1 MFLQVRLNVQASE
14 RSRDSVLDSSELQ
27 AAGYK
32 EGVSARSIFSTQ
44 RLCSGVGFSL
54 ILASQV
60 LASCAPVDAPFSGGG
75 PRPSPPKLATLRI
88 KWTPAH
94 AGSRSLLAFALTPTS
109 HLITLLDSRGQVI
122 RELSLPSGAAQ
133 ATLADLPLL
142 PQALVRVV
150 SLDTSLTPLENGVW
164 RGLGAIAAGENRFAL
179 TPASTVGGAIV
190 EELLQQ
196 DLLASSPLVPALDF
210 NQITPAVENWQRHFK
225 LAHPALL
232 DTAAIARAWPAS
244 GTVPLPED
252 AFAPAPAYLRLQP
265 QDWPPG
271 AEARVELSDPVT
283 IGLALGDETRD
294 VGPIP
299 PGTWTLRVLPL
310 GADGLASQTH
320 TVRLEAGQRLN
331 FPVSFGSLDA
341 APPLSQPRGEA
352 AFGVVPVPGGS
363 RALVLAG
370 GLVPAAPSA
379 TSSSWLA
386 VSSQLDVVGGPA
398 SGAWQLPTISG
409 LPGVSGAAGAVHGDS
424 LYLFGGVD
432 TDYILTGNAWRLHV
446 ASGTVESLPAIPGGN
461 RAYGMS
467 AASIGGALYVTG
479 GQYPWPFPSSGPT
492 FRFDPVSN
500 TWTTAALPNFP
511 AAAYGCASG
520 VVNDTWY
527 LFGGRTYVS
536 TGLFTLASSYLP
548 SVYAYKP
555 TEDAQFREI
564 STMLTPRYGAT
575 ASVIGHR
582 IWVVGGID
590 ARGQLSGAV
599 EVFDAT
605 TNTWE
610 RRPPLKTP
618 RAFAAS
624 GVVEGRI
631 WVAGGLLGRSEGDP
645 LPLATVEVINP

>member
-1 MFLQVRLNVQASE
+1 MSP
-14 RSRDSVLDSSELQ
+14 
-27 AAGYK
+27 
-32 EGVSARSIFSTQ
+32 RSIFSTQ

-60 LASCAPVDAPFSGGG
+60 LTSCAPVAAPFSGGG
-75 PRPSPPKLATLRI
+75 PLLSPPKLATLRI

-94 AGSRSLLAFALTPTS
+94 AGSRSLLAFAVTPTS

-122 RELSLPSGAAQ
+122 RELSLPSGSAQ
-133 ATLADLPLL
+133 ATLPDLPLL

-179 TPASTVGGAIV
+179 TPASTVGGDIV

-196 DLLASSPLVPALDF
+196 DLLASSPLVPSLDF

-244 GTVPLPED
+244 GTVPLPQD

-283 IGLALGDETRD
+283 IGLTLGDETRD

-299 PGTWTLRVLPL
+299 PGTWTLRVQPL

-320 TVRLEAGQRLN
+320 TVTLEAGQRLD
-331 FPVSFGSLDA
+331 FPLSFGSFDS
-341 APPLSQPRGEA
+341 APPLLQPRGEA

-363 RALVLAG
+363 TALVLAG
-370 GLVPAAPSA
+370 GLVQATPNA
-379 TSSSWLA
+379 TSPSWPA
-386 VSSQLDVVGGPA
+386 VSSQLEVVGIPA
-398 SGAWQLPTISG
+398 SSAGQPSAIAG
-409 LPGVSGAAGAVHGDS
+409 FPGVSGAAGAVHGDS
-424 LYLFGGVD
+424 LYVFGGID
-432 TDYILTGNAWRLHV
+432 TDYRPTGSVWRIDV
-446 ASGTVESLPAIPGGN
+446 ASGTVEALPTLPGGK

-467 AASIGGALYVTG
+467 AASLGDALYVTG
-479 GQYPWPFPSSGPT
+479 GQPSWPLPSSNST
-492 FRFDPVSN
+492 HRYDVVSN
-500 TWTTAALPNFP
+500 TWATTTLPTFP
-511 AAAYGCASG
+511 AAAYGCASA

-527 LFGGRTYVS
+527 LFGGRKSVLSGFFNLVYELVS
-536 TGLFTLASSYLP
+536 
-548 SVYAYKP
+548 SVYAYTP
-555 TEDAQFREI
+555 NQDSQFRQVT
-564 STMLTPRYGAT
+564 TMLTPRYGA
-575 ASVIGHR
+575 AAAVFDQR
-582 IWVVGGID
+582 IWVAGGID
-590 ARGQLSGAV
+590 EKGQLSGAV
-599 EVFDAT
+599 EVFDPAT
-605 TNTWE
+605 NLWE
-610 RRPPLKTP
+610 RKPPLKTP
-618 RAFAAS
+618 RAFAAT

-631 WVAGGLLGRSEGDP
+631 FVAGGLLGRGEEDS
-645 LPLATVEVINP
+645 LPLATVEVITP